1 MEQGFGPKVSRV
13 AAGVCFLLFVGA
25 VQYFFGRWVV
35 FGVLL
40 LPALL
45 ALLLSITL
53 PNSSRKK
60 RIIRLVS
67 SSTDV
72 GTFFIERLDDRFE
85 NLVRRLK
92 K

>member
-1 MEQGFGPKVSRV
+1 MELGFGPKVSRV

-35 FGVLL
+35 FAVLL

-53 PNSSRKK
+53 PNSSRKN

-72 GTFFIERLDDRFE
+72 GTFFIERLDDRFD